1 MRVIGIDPGTISID
15 LCGLTHGELF
25 LDAAIP
31 TETALADPAA
41 FVARLTA
48 EGPLDLVVGP
58 SGYGLP
64 LTRGHDLSDDAL
76 RLALLAAP
84 EESGGIGHLGALVR
98 ALAAS
103 PLPLVFTPG
112 VVHLPT
118 VPTHRKINRVDLGT
132 ADKVCATA
140 LAIVEQAAR
149 RRCPLR
155 DVSLILLELGGA
167 FTAALAVAGG
177 QIVDGIGGSSG
188 PIGIRSAGA
197 LDGEVA
203 FLADHITKALL
214 FAGGAT
220 AVAGDAIIDPDA
232 FADPTSTRRAVAW
245 SAYLEGGCKA
255 VAALTVSVPHPAEI
269 VLSGRVA
276 RSTRV
281 CDAFADR
288 LQRIAPIRR
297 LDGFATH
304 SKHAAQGAALIADGL
319 AGGPNAPLVD
329 VLALR
334 RAEGSVLD
342 HLYVISPGDARRRIG
357 L

>member
-15 LCGLTHGELF
+15 LCGLADGQLF

-31 TETALADPAA
+31 TELALADPAA
-41 FVARLTA
+41 FVARLIA
-48 EGPLDLVVGP
+48 AGPLDLVAGP

-84 EESGGIGHLGALVR
+84 EEGGGIGHLGTLLR

-103 PLPLVFTPG
+103 PLPVVFTPG
-112 VVHLPT
+112 ALHLPT
-118 VPTHRKINRVDLGT
+118 VPEHRKINRVDLGT

-149 RRCPLR
+149 RQCPLR

-167 FTAALAVAGG
+167 FTAAVAVAGG

-203 FLADHITKALL
+203 FLADHVTKALL
-214 FAGGAT
+214 FTGGAA
-220 AVAGDAIIDPDA
+220 AVAGDAVVDPDA
-232 FADPTSTRRAVAW
+232 CADPTSPLQAVAW

-255 VAALTVSVPHPAEI
+255 VAALTISVPRPAEI
-269 VLSGRVA
+269 ILSGRFA
-276 RSTRV
+276 RSASV
-281 CDAFADR
+281 YDAFAEQLR
-288 LQRIAPIRR
+288 GIAPVRR
-297 LDGFATH
+297 LDGFAVVA
-304 SKHAAQGAALIADGL
+304 KHAAQGAALIADGL
-319 AGGPNAPLVD
+319 AGGSNAALVD

-334 RAEGSVLD
+334 RAAGSVLD
-342 HLYVISPGDARRRIG
+342 HLYVISPDDARRRIG